1 MMELPGSAMPGK
13 WEAIV
18 VNDDDAPSREEDAR
32 REGDDGGLRSLRISL
47 RHNSAPSSPLESYY
61 HGGRGGTPAPGGT
74 IVSLV
79 DPSADRVSSFVKQ
92 GIFTDDEIDFSVEGG
107 ERMSGDSSLYLSCV
121 SLVAFGGF
129 SSASE
134 ATNDAEGR
142 SRAMLSTVTGPSVP
156 TLGGRLSR
164 CAARPDDDDRSAGRN
179 DAALR
184 EIVAG
189 GGKDSDDVTGIL
201 FPCKIDF
208 EYEYSLLISHDDR
221 FRVDAIDGK

>member
-1 MMELPGSAMPGK
+1 MGGRYLPHRGRMMELPGSVMPGK

-61 HGGRGGTPAPGGT
+61 HGGRGGTAAPGGT
-74 IVSLV
+74 IVYLV

-142 SRAMLSTVTGPSVP
+142 SRAMLS
-156 TLGGRLSR
+156 R
-164 CAARPDDDDRSAGRN
+164 CAARPDDDDRPAGRN

-189 GGKDSDDVTGIL
+189 GGKDSDDVSGIL